1 MTARVPE
8 SHQNTKSSV
17 GVLILMPY
25 GTYCLR
31 QRSVLKYHGRNK
43 MSRIYEKNIIFS
55 FMADISF
62 LLTFCYTYVI
72 IYDNNKIIV

>member
-1 MTARVPE
+1 MTTRGPE

-31 QRSVLKYHGRNK
+31 QRSVITYHAKRG
-43 MSRIYEKNIIFS
+43 MSRISFKKFIFYIAYNILF
-55 FMADISF
+55 
-62 LLTFCYTYVI
+62 V
-72 IYDNNKIIV
+72 

>member
-31 QRSVLKYHGRNK
+31 QRSVLKYHGGNK
-43 MSRIYEKNIIFS
+43 MSRIYEKKYYIF
-55 FMADISF
+55 FHG
-62 LLTFCYTYVI
+62 
-72 IYDNNKIIV
+72 